1 MKVST
6 GDIKYVQGLQQK
18 KFRRQHG
25 VFVAE
30 GEKIVKELLSSDFE
44 IEGIYGVADWIEQN
58 KSSLQKG
65 ISLFTVS
72 ENELG
77 RISGLKTPNQ
87 VLAVVKTPTLLSE
100 PDLSRS
106 GVILALDTLQDPGN
120 LGTIIRTADWFGIRQ
135 IVCSHETADVFSP
148 KVIQAT
154 MGSFL
159 RVSVLYTDLAEWLE
173 TIRIEVPIYGA
184 FPEGDNM
191 FDIQPGI
198 GGILVIGNE
207 SAGISARVSKCV
219 SRRVKIPGG
228 LPPEK
233 GSSPD
238 SLNASIAA
246 GILMSVLTRT

>member
-1 MKVST
+1 MKASA
-6 GDIKYVQGLQQK
+6 GDIKYVQSLQQK

-30 GEKIVKELLSSDFE
+30 GAKIVKELLSSDFE
-44 IEGIYGVADWIEQN
+44 IEAIYGVADWIEQN
-58 KSSLQKG
+58 NSSLQKG
-65 ISLFTVS
+65 TSSFTVS
-72 ENELG
+72 ENDLG

-87 VLAVVKTPTLLSE
+87 VLAVVKTPTLHPE
-100 PDLSRS
+100 PNLSRNK
-106 GVILALDTLQDPGN
+106 VILALDTLQDPGN

-135 IVCSHETADVFSP
+135 IVCSQETADVFSP

-159 RVSVLYTDLAEWLE
+159 RVSVLYTDLAGWLE
-173 TIRIEVPIYGA
+173 TVRHEVPIYGA

-191 FDIQPGI
+191 FEVRPGT

-207 SAGISARVSKCV
+207 SAGISAGVSKWV
-219 SRRVKIPGG
+219 SKRIKIPGG
-228 LPPEK
+228 LPSS
-233 GSSPD
+233 GGFSPD

>member
-1 MKVST
+1 MKISA
-6 GDIKYVQGLQQK
+6 GEIKYVQSLQQK

-44 IEGIYGVADWIEQN
+44 IEAIYGVADWIEQN
-58 KSSLQKG
+58 KFSLRKG

-87 VLAVVKTPTLLSE
+87 VLAVVKTPALQSE

-106 GVILALDTLQDPGN
+106 RVILALDTLQDPGN
-120 LGTIIRTADWFGIRQ
+120 LGTIIRTADWFGIWQ
-135 IVCSHETADVFSP
+135 IVCSHETTDVFSP
-148 KVIQAT
+148 KVVQAT

-159 RVSVLYTDLAEWLE
+159 RVRVIYTDLVEWLE
-173 TIRIEVPIYGA
+173 KVRNEIPVYGA

-191 FDIQPGI
+191 FDLQPGT

-207 SAGISARVSKCV
+207 SAGISARVSKKV
-219 SRRVKIPGG
+219 SRRIKIPGG